1 MTKELISEYTCKP
14 FTLWNVPKAYSV
26 ECIRFF
32 FQMYVCMYV
41 HRYICMQEYVF
52 YLRCNYVHVR
62 VKERRGVERV
72 CVFVLVII
80 LSYLHHQSLSS
91 MEAPNTSNSLILI
104 FSQFSATSWI
114 WLLSFLVS
122 PCIYWI
128 SFLLH
133 SLTVFCFFKALWSWN
148 ISIGLL
154 FLLPSG

>member
-72 CVFVLVII
+72 CVCVC
-80 LSYLHHQSLSS
+80 LSS
-91 MEAPNTSNSLILI
+91 SYPISIIRALALWRHLTLVTVSSSSSLNFLPLLGYGFCHFLSHLVSIGY
-104 FSQFSATSWI
+104 
-114 WLLSFLVS
+114 LSFFI
-122 PCIYWI
+122 P
-128 SFLLH
+128 
-133 SLTVFCFFKALWSWN
+133 
-148 ISIGLL
+148 
-154 FLLPSG
+154 